1 MINYYYCTV
10 NFLKKIQEQIG
21 FVLLGR
27 KIKKTVREREVHN
40 FKTAKLIGVVFN
52 ATEQKNY
59 EKIRKFLSFLSDKKI
74 RVIALGF
81 IDNKNA
87 LNFYSYQTGVNF
99 FSHKNLNWFR
109 QPKCEAVNNFIDLKF
124 DILIDFTLDK
134 WFPIQYIIGLS
145 KAKFK
150 VGKLM
155 DNDSN
160 YDMMIDISKNDSI
173 DYLMQQSTHY
183 LSIINEVK

>member
-1 MINYYYCTV
+1 M
-10 NFLKKIQEQIG
+10 NFLKKIQESIG

-27 KIKKTVREREVHN
+27 KIKITVRERGVYN
-40 FKTAKLIGVVFN
+40 LKTAKLVGVIFN

-59 EKIRKFLSFLSDKKI
+59 EKIRKFLSFLSEKKI

-109 QPKCEAVNNFIDLKF
+109 QPKCEEVNIFIDLKF
-124 DILIDFTLDK
+124 DILIDFTLHK
-134 WFPIQYIIGLS
+134 WFPVQYITGLS

-150 VGKLM
+150 VGSLI
-155 DNDSN
+155 DYNSN
-160 YDMMIDISKNDSI
+160 YDMVIDISKNETL
-173 DYLMQQSTHY
+173 DYLIQQITHY
-183 LSIINEVK
+183 LSVINEQ

>member
-1 MINYYYCTV
+1 M

-27 KIKKTVREREVHN
+27 TIKKTVRERAVHN
-40 FKTAKLIGVVFN
+40 FNTAKLVGVVFN

-99 FSHKNLNWFR
+99 FSHKDLNWFR
-109 QPKCEAVNNFIDLKF
+109 QPKCEAVNSFIDLNF
-124 DILIDFTLDK
+124 DILIDFTILK
-134 WFPIQYIIGLS
+134 WFPIQYITGLS

-150 VGKLM
+150 VGSLIE
-155 DNDSN
+155 NNSN
-160 YDMMIDISKNDSI
+160 YDLMIDISKNESL
-173 DYLMQQSTHY
+173 DYLLQQVTHY
-183 LSIINEVK
+183 LSVINEPSEIK

>member
-1 MINYYYCTV
+1 M
-10 NFLKKIQEQIG
+10 NFLKKIQESIG
-21 FVLLGR
+21 FILLGR
-27 KIKKTVREREVHN
+27 KIKKTLRERTVHN

-59 EKIRKFLSFLSDKKI
+59 EKIRKFLSYLSDKKI

-109 QPKCEAVNNFIDLKF
+109 QPKCEAVNNFIELNF
-124 DILIDFTLDK
+124 DILIDFTLYK
-134 WFPIQYIIGLS
+134 WFPVQYITGLS

-150 VGKLM
+150 VGSLIE
-155 DNDSN
+155 NNSN
-160 YDMMIDISKNDSI
+160 YDMMIDISKNESL
-173 DYLMQQSTHY
+173 DYLIQQVTHY
-183 LSIINEVK
+183 LSVINEPNS